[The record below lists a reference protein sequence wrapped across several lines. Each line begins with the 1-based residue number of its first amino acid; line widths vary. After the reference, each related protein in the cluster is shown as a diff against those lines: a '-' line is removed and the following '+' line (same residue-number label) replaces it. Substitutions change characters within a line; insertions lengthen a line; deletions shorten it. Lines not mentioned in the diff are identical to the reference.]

1 MYLFFDTETTGIPRN
16 YKAPVTDLN
25 NWPRLVQI
33 SWILQ
38 DKDARTLAKDCFI
51 IKPVGFSI
59 PIESTKIHGITTDY
73 AHRNGVD
80 LLIAL
85 NHFSSHIDAAQYL
98 IAHNI
103 SYDQNI
109 VGSEFLRNNMK
120 NKITTKKLLCTMVSS
135 VNHCAIKGP
144 YGYKW
149 PKLTELHEKLF
160 NTSFTGAHDAAA
172 DITATSKCFWEMRK
186 KGLI

>member
-1 MYLFFDTETTGIPRN
+1 MYLFFDTETTGVPSN
-16 YKAPVTDLN
+16 YKAPVTDLK

-33 SWILQ
+33 AWILQ
-38 DKDARTLAKDCFI
+38 DKDGRELAKECFI
-51 IKPVGFSI
+51 IKPNVFSI
-59 PIESTKIHGITTDY
+59 PIDATKIHGITTEF
-73 AHRNGVD
+73 AQRNGVD
-80 LLIAL
+80 LIIAL
-85 NHFSSHIDAAQYL
+85 NLLSSHIDSSQYL

-109 VGSEFLRNNMK
+109 VGAEFLRNNMK
-120 NKITTKKLLCTMVSS
+120 NKITSKKLLCTMMSS

-149 PKLTELHEKLF
+149 PKLTELHYKLF
-160 NTSFTGAHDAAA
+160 NCSFDGAHNALA
-172 DITATSKCFWEMRK
+172 DIQATSKCFWEMRR